1 LLTGKK
7 GKEKKKL
14 LAWHTFFCKNI
25 LQNAM
30 ENRKLKNLSG
40 IERNDGIFMLKGV
53 NFVENVR
60 TKYNLA
66 SSL

>member
-1 LLTGKK
+1 
-7 GKEKKKL
+7 
-14 LAWHTFFCKNI
+14 
-25 LQNAM
+25 M